1 MIWFQIID
9 PYLTNPSRNFYE
21 GYSCAMRYDSSYGE
35 QIRGNYLYEYGYRG
49 VDTLDEAQGRH
60 DELLFDPND
69 ELGGERT
76 ENFPWV
82 VNKDKT
88 FFVRDDG
95 EGVFEEHCNIVRDFR
110 VDSSGIPLFGGE
122 KLELTIGYKV
132 Y

>member
-49 VDTLDEAQGRH
+49 VNTLDEAQGRH

-76 ENFPWV
+76 EDFPWV

-88 FFVRDDG
+88 FFVRDTK